1 MNTTK
6 QVDMLDTTR
15 LAAYLEASISGF
27 QGPLSVQKFA
37 GGQSNPTFLLESP
50 SGKYV
55 LRRKPPGQVLKS
67 AHAVDREF
75 RVIAALAATDVP
87 VAQAIHL
94 CSDDEVIGSMFYLM
108 SFVPGRTFWDAAL
121 PELRPEQRPAI
132 YDAMNRT
139 LAALH
144 AVNVDAV
151 GLGDFGKPGNYFERQ
166 ISMWTRQY
174 RLSETE
180 NIPAMNFML
189 DWLPANTPPDDG
201 RLCLIHGDFRIDNMI
216 FHPREAEVSA
226 LIDWELSTLGH
237 PMADLAHYCMSMRLP
252 GLSDMKGLGGKD
264 RTELNIPSEEDF
276 IARYCERTGLNRI
289 EHWPFYLAFS
299 YFRLAAIVQGVM
311 KRALDGNASSQ
322 KALEVGKMAR
332 PLAEMA
338 VAVLES
344 NSSASL
350 SS

>member
-1 MNTTK
+1 MKTVT
-6 QVDMLDTTR
+6 QVDVLDTGR
-15 LAAYLEASISGF
+15 LATYLEATIDGF
-27 QGPLSVQKFA
+27 TGPLTAQKFA
-37 GGQSNPTFLLESP
+37 GGQSNPTFLLESR

-67 AHAVDREF
+67 AHAVEREF
-75 RVIAALAATDVP
+75 RVISALAATGVP

-94 CSDDEVIGSMFYLM
+94 CSDDEVIGSTFYLM
-108 SFVPGRTFWDAAL
+108 SYVPGRIFWDAAL
-121 PELRPEQRPAI
+121 PELQSEQRPAV

-139 LAALH
+139 LSALH
-144 AVNVDAV
+144 SVNVDAL

-174 RLSETE
+174 QLSETE
-180 NIPAMNFML
+180 SIPAMNLML
-189 DWLPANTPPDDG
+189 DWLPRNTPRDDG
-201 RLCLIHGDFRIDNMI
+201 RVCLIHGDFRIDNMI
-216 FHPREAEVSA
+216 FHPEAAQVSA

-237 PMADLAHYCMSMRLP
+237 PMADLAYHCMSLRLP
-252 GLSDMKGLGGKD
+252 ELSNMRGLGGKD
-264 RTELNIPSEEDF
+264 RAKLNIPREEAF
-276 IARYCERTGLNRI
+276 IAQYCERTGLSGI

-311 KRALDGNASSQ
+311 KRALDGNASST

-338 VAVLES
+338 VAVLEKKEYLGS
-344 NSSASL
+344 E
-350 SS
+350 